1 MPPLRVGVGSDP
13 SMFLPMAPGIAGQEV
28 SPPLMGMT
36 MQRSPLMVIM
46 RFWSHWVMVTALPPR
61 PPKLMSRRSRAP
73 LMYTVLSLLLPI
85 MVVRVLI
92 FTSAVAAEEK
102 HARRNAIARQLRKK
116 RVIGGLPEKGW
127 HWPEE
132 IKSRLNSKQTW
143 RNTT

>member
-13 SMFLPMAPGIAGQEV
+13 SIFLPMAPGIAGQEV

-85 MVVRVLI
+85 MVVRGLI
-92 FTSAVAAEEK
+92 FTSAGYYHPCCSFISPHWWWGCFSFAGAGGEGKKPQKKKKKGKGGE
-102 HARRNAIARQLRKK
+102 KK
-116 RVIGGLPEKGW
+116 RGK
-127 HWPEE
+127 
-132 IKSRLNSKQTW
+132 
-143 RNTT
+143 